1 MISSAQQVTTV
12 LLVDSPRSVLEAL
25 RARLSL
31 ESGLCIVGG
40 ADDATL
46 AINLVTELD
55 PDVVVVDAEASD
67 LDATKLVRAIA
78 GGDKPPGVVVLTQ
91 HAVGARH
98 RLEMVPAT
106 IVGKHEGFLSLVHAI
121 QSAKQVCRGGC

>member
-1 MISSAQQVTTV
+1 MIWAAQRVTTV

-40 ADDATL
+40 TDDATL
-46 AINLVTELD
+46 AINLARELD

-78 GGDKPPGVVVLTQ
+78 GGDQPPAVVVLTQ
-91 HAVGARH
+91 HAVAARH

-106 IVGKHEGFLSLVHAI
+106 IVGKNEGFLSLVHAI
-121 QSAKQVCRGGC
+121 QSARQPRRGRA

>member
-1 MISSAQQVTTV
+1 MISAVQQVTTV
-12 LLVDSPRSVLEAL
+12 LLVDSPHSVLEAL

-31 ESGLCIVGG
+31 ESGLYIVGA

-46 AINLVTELD
+46 AINLATELD

-67 LDATKLVRAIA
+67 VDTTKLVRAIA

-91 HAVGARH
+91 HALAARH

-106 IVGKHEGFLSLVHAI
+106 IVGKHEGFLSLVQAI
-121 QSAKQVCRGGC
+121 QSARQPRRGRA